1 MLVGQ
6 GSARYLWKGGVMRI
20 EESIVINRQPTE
32 VFGYL
37 ADREHDAVWMGSVVE
52 SEWLD
57 GAAPLSVGRR
67 GRMVFEILGRQTET
81 VDEVSEF
88 VPGERIAHR
97 TVQGTFL
104 LNTACLTR
112 PEGAGTRTTV
122 VAEAGSLVGGRG
134 WFANPLMASLM
145 RRGFR
150 ADLRRLKK
158 ILEAEIGTQ
167 SKVRPARPVAPEGRG

>member
-1 MLVGQ
+1 
-6 GSARYLWKGGVMRI
+6 MRI
-20 EESIVINRQPTE
+20 EESILINRPPTE

-57 GAAPLSVGRR
+57 VAAPLSVGRR
-67 GRMVFEILGRQTET
+67 GRMVLKILGRRTEAL
-81 VDEVSEF
+81 DEVSEI

-112 PEGAGTRTTV
+112 LEGGGTRTTV
-122 VAEAGSLVGGRG
+122 VAEAESLVGGKAGRV
-134 WFANPLMASLM
+134 ADPLIARLM

-167 SKVRPARPVAPEGRG
+167 GEVRRARSVAPDGRG